1 MNVVM
6 EECQARLRA
15 VLLEHGYEMLDRIGV
30 GSHAGVYTVLSS
42 RYAGM
47 TFVAKVIEFSS
58 AHASIAEVFNQE
70 TDILMQLGHPHIV
83 SLFDKISTTTEYI
96 LILEYC
102 QNGTIDHFVRV
113 QKLPVSAILRMARQT
128 LQALAHCHSIGIAHR
143 DLKPA
148 NILVDV
154 YGRAKLVD
162 FGLSVFV
169 AHQDG
174 PSFAGSLSYMAPEVF
189 MQTGS
194 PDLFSADIWSLGITF
209 YCLFAGESPWPRML
223 RIPDLQRVIA
233 AGIQGFPDKIRPDI
247 QDLIR
252 RMTTLAPTQR
262 PTAQQ
267 LLVDPIFNRVL
278 PQSRV
283 APPLAGRRLSSPSPF
298 GGTKSPSPTPNIAMP
313 TFVLPGVKG
322 TIGQIVA
329 RRHSSGSGA
338 SRTPAPVK
346 PVLPNSPH

>member
-1 MNVVM
+1 MD
-6 EECQARLRA
+6 EYQARLAA
-15 VLLEHGYEMLDRIGV
+15 VLSEHGYEMLDRIGV
-30 GSHAGVYTVLSS
+30 GSYAGVYTVLSS

-47 TFVAKVIEFSS
+47 KFVAKVIEFSS
-58 AHASIAEVFNQE
+58 GHASIAEVFNHE

-83 SLFDKISTTTEYI
+83 SLFDKISTTSEYI

-102 QNGTIDHFVRV
+102 QSGTIDHFIRV
-113 QKLPVSAILRMARQT
+113 QQLPVSAILRMAHQT
-128 LQALAHCHSIGIAHR
+128 VQALAHCHSIGIAHR

-174 PSFAGSLSYMAPEVF
+174 PTFAGSLSYMAPEVF
-189 MQTGS
+189 MQTGN

-223 RIPDLQRVIA
+223 RSPDLQRIIA
-233 AGIQGFPDKIRPDI
+233 AGIQTFPDKIRPDVQNLI
-247 QDLIR
+247 Q
-252 RMTTLAPTQR
+252 RMTTLAPAQR
-262 PTAQQ
+262 PTAQE
-267 LLVDPIFNRVL
+267 LLADPIFSRVL
-278 PQSRV
+278 PQSRP

-298 GGTKSPSPTPNIAMP
+298 GIMKSPSPTTGLAMP
-313 TFVLPGVKG
+313 AFVIPGAKE
-322 TIGQIVA
+322 TINQIVA
-329 RRHSSGSGA
+329 RRHPAGSDTA
-338 SRTPAPVK
+338 KTPAPVK
-346 PVLPNSPH
+346 LMITDNRP

>member
-1 MNVVM
+1 M
-6 EECQARLRA
+6 EESQARLRA
-15 VLLEHGYEMLDRIGV
+15 VLSEHGYEMLDRIGV
-30 GSHAGVYTVLSS
+30 GSYAGVYTVLSS

-58 AHASIAEVFNQE
+58 THASIAEVFNQE

-102 QNGTIDHFVRV
+102 QNGTIDHFIRV
-113 QKLPVSAILRMARQT
+113 QKLPVSAILRMAHQT

-148 NILVDV
+148 NILVDA

-169 AHQDG
+169 AHQGG
-174 PSFAGSLSYMAPEVF
+174 PSFAGSLAYMAPEVF
-189 MQTGS
+189 MQTGT

-233 AGIQGFPDKIRPDI
+233 AGIQSLPDKIPPDI

-252 RMTTLAPTQR
+252 RMTTLTPSER

-267 LLVDPIFNRVL
+267 LIADPIFNRVL
-278 PQSRV
+278 PQPR
-283 APPLAGRRLSSPSPF
+283 APPPLAGRRLSSPSPF
-298 GGTKSPSPTPNIAMP
+298 GRSKSPLPAPNIAMP
-313 TFVLPGVKG
+313 TFVVPAMKG
-322 TIGQIVA
+322 MIGQIMA
-329 RRHSSGSGA
+329 RRYSEGSGE
-338 SRTPAPVK
+338 SRTPAPVR
-346 PVLPNSPH
+346 PLISNNRR